1 MKRIRVFVLGLV
13 VAVSLTACAENE
25 EEVRQQIDLNTMQNE
40 QALNYDTDT
49 ERNEHPVVENT
60 KIPDSVPEV
69 TPQPEPEVTPQ
80 PEPEVTPLPAPEV
93 IPQPE
98 QVTETTQNQQ
108 DNYFYNDTNNYY
120 DLNQVSI
127 RPRYM
132 YWDNGV
138 LVAECFVI
146 NGLPVNVYNIN
157 VENLEFSN
165 GSVKIAQAAFGVM
178 QNAVIAPYSHVI
190 WTFYFDSN
198 CVLSANADL
207 TGFMNCSSN
216 TSYNY

>member
-60 KIPDSVPEV
+60 KTPDPVPEV
-69 TPQPEPEVTPQ
+69 TPQPAPEVTPQ
-80 PEPEVTPLPAPEV
+80 PERS
-93 IPQPE
+93 
-98 QVTETTQNQQ
+98 TETTQNQQ

-146 NGLPVNVYNIN
+146 NGLSVNVYNIN

-190 WTFYFDSN
+190 WTFYFDTN

-207 TGFMNCSSN
+207 TGFMNCVSN